1 MRDSGL
7 RWYSERHQGL
17 GRSGLRRSQRT
28 MEESGLPN
36 LPVVVMR
43 KQVGGMPGKVEND
56 KQ

>member
-43 KQVGGMPGKVEND
+43 KQVGGMPGR
-56 KQ
+56 